1 MTPLGLL
8 SDGEYATVARLAG
21 SPADDRGES
30 LGLRPGRKVEML
42 SNGGPGPVVVRID
55 ESRLALGRGLAMRIL
70 VSKEAV

>member
-8 SDGEYATVARLAG
+8 SDGEYATVALLAG
-21 SPADDRGES
+21 SPDDDRVES

-42 SNGGPGPVVVRID
+42 SNGHPGPVVVRVD

-70 VSKEAV
+70 VSTEAV